1 MLNVNVSES
10 AVKANIK
17 RYGKIFTFKRKNKNE
32 YGEFIENDTAYEI
45 FGLYHESNSYIELN
59 ISDSGKVQSKKKPMI
74 LYCQNDYEETDIVP
88 KIDDIVEINGR
99 IFKVTGTVNV
109 SELNIFKDISLEVQ
123 DVY

>member
-1 MLNVNVSES
+1 MLNIKVAES

-17 RYGKIFTFKRKNKNE
+17 RYGKVFTFKRQNKNE
-32 YGEFIENDTAYEI
+32 YGELIDSFTTYEI
-45 FGLYHESNSYIELN
+45 FGLYHETNSYIELN
-59 ISDSGKVQSKKKPMI
+59 ISDSGKIQSKKNPMI

-99 IFKVTGTVNV
+99 TFKVTGTVNV
-109 SELNIFKDISLEVQ
+109 SELNVFKDISLEVQ